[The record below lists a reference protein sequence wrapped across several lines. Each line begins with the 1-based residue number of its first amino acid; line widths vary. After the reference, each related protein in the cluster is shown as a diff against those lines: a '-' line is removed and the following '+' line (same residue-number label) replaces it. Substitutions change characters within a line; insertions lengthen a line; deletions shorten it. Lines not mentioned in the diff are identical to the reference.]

1 MKNKIII
8 YGLYFLAIGFIF
20 SGCEEKV
27 VDKFDAAP
35 SLYFYEGNWNLEGE
49 DQKGEFSYSFFYV
62 GSDVTQDTLWI
73 DVRLNGFT
81 SNEDRAINL
90 IQINSGDSAAV
101 AGKHYIGFDDPVMQ
115 EALVMPANEDAVLIP
130 IIMKKT
136 ADMETNEFVLD
147 FELVGN
153 DYFVPGIIEHSTFS
167 VTMTAMAVKPQG
179 WDSYYD
185 YAFGEWGQEKMR
197 FLIEYVGYT
206 DFSASLGS
214 YDLYKYY
221 NLKARAALEAYEAEN
236 GPIYESDGVTRVIF
250 P

>member
-8 YGLYFLAIGFIF
+8 YGLCLFLTGLIL

-27 VDKFDAAP
+27 VDKFDAAS
-35 SLYFYEGNWNLEGE
+35 SLYFYEGNWNLEGVN
-49 DQKGEFSYSFFYV
+49 QHGGFSYSFFYSA
-62 GSDVTQDTLWI
+62 SDVIRDTLWI
-73 DVRLNGFT
+73 DVRLTGFT
-81 SNEDRAINL
+81 TDEARPINL
-90 IQINSGDSAAV
+90 IQTNTGDSAAV

-115 EALVMPANEDAVLIP
+115 EALVMPVNEDAVLIP
-130 IIMKKT
+130 IIMNKT
-136 ADMETNEFVLD
+136 EDMETNEFLLD

-153 DYFVPGIIEHSTFS
+153 DYFVPGIIEHAAFS
-167 VTMTAMAVKPQG
+167 VTMTAMAVKPPT
-179 WDSYYD
+179 WDYYYD

-197 FLIEYVGYT
+197 FLIDYVNYT
-206 DFSASLGS
+206 DFSAPLNS